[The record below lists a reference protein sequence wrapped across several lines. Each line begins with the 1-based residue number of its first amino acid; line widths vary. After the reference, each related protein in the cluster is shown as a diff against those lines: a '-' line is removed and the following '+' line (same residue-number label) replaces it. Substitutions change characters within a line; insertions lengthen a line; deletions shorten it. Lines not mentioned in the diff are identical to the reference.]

1 MRTHTTVSA
10 SEVFAYVEAW
20 IDMTGWTEQCVAFEE
35 PRCATVT
42 VRFADAKPRTFK
54 VVSPDCFA
62 TLRAA
67 AIYEMAPLEVG

>member
-1 MRTHTTVSA
+1 MATAGTVTA
-10 SEVFAYVEAW
+10 SEVLAYVEAW
-20 IDMTGWTEQCVAFEE
+20 IDFTGWTEQCVQWEE
-35 PRCATVT
+35 PRCAAVT

-67 AIYEMAPLEVG
+67 AIYEMAPPEVK